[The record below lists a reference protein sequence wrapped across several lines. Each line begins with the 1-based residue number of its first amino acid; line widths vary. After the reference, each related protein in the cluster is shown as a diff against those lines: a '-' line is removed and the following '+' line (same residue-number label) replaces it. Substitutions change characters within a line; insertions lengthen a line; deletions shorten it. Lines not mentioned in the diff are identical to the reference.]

1 MVDINRSDVST
12 LIEDAYS
19 QILLDSAAAGSQ
31 ALQAF
36 PTVNLGTKTTN
47 LPMLAALPQAGW
59 VTEDVGDASGTKPT
73 SEVRWK
79 NVTMV
84 AEEIAVIVP
93 VHENVLD
100 DATTDILT
108 EITALAGQ
116 AIGQKL
122 DQAVFW
128 GYGKPASWTSSAL
141 YTAASNASQTQTI
154 TSGAANADDVVGAV
168 TQCAKTL
175 SGEGLMPDSLCANL
189 TFRYDVVNLRDANGM
204 PIFRDEQFAG
214 FNTSFSRNGTWD
226 QSLATALVVDSSR
239 VRIGVRQDIQV
250 KYLDQATVNS
260 INLAEKDMVALRFKA
275 RYGYVLSTGATA
287 YSSAPVPVAA
297 VINAG
302 S

>member
-19 QILLDSAAAGSQ
+19 HVLLESAAAGSQ

-59 VTEDVGDASGTKPT
+59 VTEDVGDSSGTKPT

-79 NVTMV
+79 NTTMV
-84 AEEIAVIVP
+84 VEEIAVIVP
-93 VHENVLD
+93 VHEDVLA
-100 DATTDILT
+100 DATTDVLS
-108 EITALAGQ
+108 EVSQLAGQ

-122 DQAVFW
+122 DQAVIW
-128 GYGKPASWTSSAL
+128 GVGKPASWTSSAL
-141 YTAASNASQTQTI
+141 YTAASTASQTAAY
-154 TSGAANADDVVGAV
+154 TSGAANADDIVGKV
-168 TQCAKTL
+168 NQSAKTL
-175 SGEGLMPDSLCANL
+175 SGLGLMPDTLLANL
-189 TFRYDVVNLRDANGM
+189 TFRYEIVNIRDANGL
-204 PIFRDEQFAG
+204 PIFRDESFAG

-226 QSLATALVVDSSR
+226 NSRAKCLVVDSSR
-239 VRIGVRQDIQV
+239 VRIGVRQDITV
-250 KYLDQATVNS
+250 KFLDQATVGG

-275 RYGYVLSTGATA
+275 RYGYVLSSGATA
-287 YSSAPVPVAA
+287 FSSAPVPVAA

>member
-19 QILLDSAAAGSQ
+19 QVLLQAATAGSQ

-47 LPMLAALPQAGW
+47 MPMLAALPQAGW
-59 VTEDVGDASGTKPT
+59 VTEQAEDSSGTKPT

-79 NVTMV
+79 NATMV
-84 AEEIAVIVP
+84 VEEIAVIVP
-93 VHENVLD
+93 VHEDVLA
-100 DATTDILT
+100 DATTDVLS
-108 EITALAGQ
+108 EVSALAGQ

-122 DQAVFW
+122 DQAIIW
-128 GYGKPASWTSSAL
+128 GVGKPASWTSAAL
-141 YTAASNASQTQTI
+141 YSAASTASQTQAI
-154 TSGAANADDVVGAV
+154 TSGAANTADIVGAV
-168 TQCAKTL
+168 NTSSKTL
-175 SGEGLMPDSLCANL
+175 AGLGLLPDTLLANL
-189 TFRYDVVNLRDANGM
+189 TFRYEIANIRDSQGQ
-204 PIFRDEQFAG
+204 PIFRDESFAG
-214 FNTSFSRNGTWD
+214 YNTSFSQNGTWD
-226 QSLATALVVDSSR
+226 NSRAKCLIVDSSR
-239 VRIGVRQDIQV
+239 VRVGIRQDITV
-250 KYLDQATVNS
+250 KFLDQATVGGV
-260 INLAEKDMVALRFKA
+260 NLAEKDMVALRFKA

>member
-12 LIEDAYS
+12 LIENAYS
-19 QILLDSAAAGSQ
+19 QVLLDAAAAGSQ

-47 LPMLAALPQAGW
+47 LPMLASLPQAGW
-59 VTEDVGDASGTKPT
+59 VTEDVGDSSGTKPT

-93 VHENVLD
+93 VHENVID

-108 EITALAGQ
+108 EVSMLAGQ

-122 DQAVFW
+122 DQAIFW

-141 YTAASNASQTQTI
+141 YTAASNATQTNTI
-154 TSGAANADDVVGAV
+154 TSGAANADDIVGAV
-168 TQCAKTL
+168 TKSAKDL
-175 SGEGLMPDSLCANL
+175 SALGLMPDTLCANL
-189 TFRYDVVNLRDANGM
+189 TFRYDVVNLRDANGL
-204 PIFRDEQFAG
+204 PIFRDESFAG
-214 FNTSFSRNGTWD
+214 FNTSFSQNGTWD
-226 QSLATALVVDSSR
+226 NSLATALVVDSSR
-239 VRIGVRQDIQV
+239 VRVGVRQDIQV
-250 KYLDQATVNS
+250 KFLDQATVNS

-287 YSSAPVPVAA
+287 FSDAPVPVAA

>member
-12 LIEDAYS
+12 LIENAYS
-19 QILLDSAAAGSQ
+19 QVLLDAAAAGSQ

-47 LPMLAALPQAGW
+47 LPMLASLPQAGW

-93 VHENVLD
+93 VHENVID

-108 EITALAGQ
+108 EVSMLAGQ

-122 DQAVFW
+122 DQAIFW

-141 YTAASNASQTQTI
+141 YTAASGASQTNTI
-154 TSGAANADDVVGAV
+154 TSGAANADDIVGAV
-168 TQCAKTL
+168 HKSAKDL
-175 SGEGLMPDSLCANL
+175 SALGLMPDTLCANL
-189 TFRYDVVNLRDANGM
+189 TFRYDVVNLRDANGL
-204 PIFRDEQFAG
+204 PIFRDESFAG
-214 FNTSFSRNGTWD
+214 FNTSFSQNGTWD
-226 QSLATALVVDSSR
+226 NSLATALVVDSSR
-239 VRIGVRQDIQV
+239 VRVGVRQDIQV
-250 KYLDQATVNS
+250 KFLDQATVNS

-287 YSSAPVPVAA
+287 FDEAPVPVAA

>member
-19 QILLDSAAAGSQ
+19 QVLLESAAAGSQ

-59 VTEDVGDASGTKPT
+59 VTEDVGDTSGTKPT

-100 DATTDILT
+100 DATTDVLT
-108 EITALAGQ
+108 EITSLAGQ

-141 YTAASNASQTQTI
+141 YTAASDASQTQTI
-154 TSGAANADDVVGAV
+154 TAGAANADDIVGAV

-175 SGEGLMPDSLCANL
+175 SGEGLMPDALCANL
-189 TFRYDVVNLRDANGM
+189 TFRYDVVNLRDANGL

-226 QSLATALVVDSSR
+226 ASLATALVVDSSR

-287 YSSAPVPVAA
+287 YSNAPVPVAA

>member
-19 QILLDSAAAGSQ
+19 HVLLDSAAAGSQ

-47 LPMLAALPQAGW
+47 LPMLASLPQAGW
-59 VTEDVGDASGTKPT
+59 VTEDVGDSSGTKPT

-84 AEEIAVIVP
+84 VEEIAVIVP

-108 EITALAGQ
+108 QVSELAGQ

-122 DQAVFW
+122 DQAIFW
-128 GYGKPASWTSSAL
+128 GTGKPASWTSDAL
-141 YTAASNASQTQTI
+141 YTAANGASQTQTI
-154 TSGAANADDVVGAV
+154 TAGAASADDLIGAIN
-168 TQCAKTL
+168 QSAETL
-175 SGEGLMPDSLCANL
+175 AGLGLMPDTLCANL
-189 TFRYDVVNLRDANGM
+189 TFRYQVNNIRDANGL
-204 PIFRDEQFAG
+204 PIFRDESVAG
-214 FNTSFSRNGTWD
+214 FSTHFSRNGTWD
-226 QSLATALVVDSSR
+226 ASQATALVVDSSR
-239 VRIGVRQDIQV
+239 VRVGVRQDIQV

-275 RYGYVLSTGATA
+275 RFGYVVSSGATA
-287 YSSAPVPVAA
+287 FSETPVPVAA

>member
-12 LIEDAYS
+12 LIENAYS
-19 QILLDSAAAGSQ
+19 HVLLDSAAASSQ

-47 LPMLAALPQAGW
+47 LPMLASLPQAGW
-59 VTEDVGDASGTKPT
+59 VTEDIGDASGTKPT

-93 VHENVLD
+93 VHENVID

-108 EITALAGQ
+108 EVSTLAGQ

-128 GYGKPASWTSSAL
+128 GTGKPASWTSAAL
-141 YTAASNASQTQTI
+141 YAAASSASQTDAYTA
-154 TSGAANADDVVGAV
+154 GAANADDIVGCV
-168 TQCAKTL
+168 TKSAKTL
-175 SGEGLMPDSLCANL
+175 SGLGLMPDRLLANL
-189 TFRYDVVNLRDANGM
+189 TFRYDVFNLRDANGL
-204 PIFRDEQFAG
+204 PIFRDESFAG
-214 FNTSFSRNGTWD
+214 LSTSFSYNGTWD
-226 QSLATALVVDSSR
+226 NSLATALVVDSSR

-250 KYLDQATVNS
+250 KFLDQATVNS

-287 YSSAPVPVAA
+287 FSESPTPVAA

>member
-19 QILLDSAAAGSQ
+19 QVLLESAVAGSQ

-59 VTEDVGDASGTKPT
+59 VTEDVGDSSSTKPT

-79 NVTMV
+79 NTTMV
-84 AEEIAVIVP
+84 VEEIAVIVP
-93 VHENVLD
+93 VHEDVLA
-100 DATTDILT
+100 DATTDVLS
-108 EITALAGQ
+108 EVSQLAGQ

-122 DQAVFW
+122 DQAVIW
-128 GYGKPASWTSSAL
+128 GLGKPASWTSAAL
-141 YTAASNASQTQTI
+141 YPAASTAAQTQAI
-154 TSGAANADDVVGAV
+154 TSGAANTADIVGAV
-168 TQCAKTL
+168 TTTSKTL
-175 SGEGLMPDSLCANL
+175 AGLGLLPDTLLANL
-189 TFRYDVVNLRDANGM
+189 TFRYDVVNIRDSQGQ
-204 PIFRDEQFAG
+204 PIFRDESFAG
-214 FNTSFSRNGTWD
+214 FNTVFSRNGTWD
-226 QSLATALVVDSSR
+226 NSRAKCLVVDSSR
-239 VRIGVRQDIQV
+239 VRIGVRQDITV
-250 KYLDQATVNS
+250 KFLDQATVGG

-275 RYGYVLSTGATA
+275 RYGYVLSSGATA
-287 YSSAPVPVAA
+287 FSSSPVPVAA

>member
-12 LIEDAYS
+12 LIENAYS
-19 QILLDSAAAGSQ
+19 HVLLDSAAAGSQ
-31 ALQAF
+31 ALQSF

-47 LPMLAALPQAGW
+47 LPMLASLPQAGW

-93 VHENVLD
+93 VHENVID

-108 EITALAGQ
+108 EVTTLAGQ

-128 GYGKPASWTSSAL
+128 GTGKPASWTSAAL
-141 YTAASNASQTQTI
+141 YPAASAASQTDAI
-154 TSGAANADDVVGAV
+154 TSGAAQADDLIGCI
-168 TQCAKTL
+168 TKSSSTL
-175 SGEGLMPDSLCANL
+175 AGKGLMPDTLCANL
-189 TFRYDVVNLRDANGM
+189 TFRYDVINLRDANGL

-214 FNTSFSRNGTWD
+214 YNTTFSRNGTWD
-226 QSLATALVVDSSR
+226 NSLAKALVVDSSR

-250 KYLDQATVNS
+250 KFLDQATVNS

-287 YSSAPVPVAA
+287 FNEAPTPVAA
-297 VINAG
+297 VIPAG

>member
-19 QILLDSAAAGSQ
+19 QVLLESAAAGSQ

-108 EITALAGQ
+108 EITTLAGQ

-154 TSGAANADDVVGAV
+154 TAGAANADDVVGAV

-189 TFRYDVVNLRDANGM
+189 TFRYDVVNLRDANGL

-226 QSLATALVVDSSR
+226 NSLATALVVDSSR

>member
-12 LIEDAYS
+12 LIENAYS
-19 QILLDSAAAGSQ
+19 NVLLESAAAGSQ

-36 PTVNLGTKTTN
+36 PRVNLGTKTVN
-47 LPMLAALPQAGW
+47 LPMLASLPQAGW
-59 VTEDVGDASGTKPT
+59 VTEDLGNDSGTKPS

-108 EITALAGQ
+108 EISTLAGQ

-141 YTAASNASQTQTI
+141 FPAASGASQTDAVTA
-154 TSGAANADDVVGAV
+154 GAAQADDLVGCITKSAR
-168 TQCAKTL
+168 TL
-175 SGEGLMPDSLCANL
+175 SALGLMPDTLLANL
-189 TFRYDVVNLRDANGM
+189 TFRYDVVNLRDSQGL

-214 FNTSFSRNGTWD
+214 FNTTFSRNGTWD
-226 QSLATALVVDSSR
+226 NSQATALVVDSSR

-250 KYLDQATVNS
+250 KFLDQATVAG

-275 RYGYVLSTGATA
+275 RYGYVVSTGATA
-287 YSSAPVPVAA
+287 YNNAPVPVAA
-297 VINAG
+297 VIPAG